1 MIEIKENQELVLRKV
16 ISFRGKFE
24 QTELEKVGKEMES
37 YIKNVGAKKLG
48 NPVTATY
55 AVNGRLMDVE
65 IIIPIDMKIKSS
77 EKYTYREQLKI
88 INAVEM
94 LYKGHPIG
102 LEDACNQLNQ
112 YIIEHNLHP
121 ITVGYNVTKNVDI
134 MNLENT
140 EIDVYVGINPN
151 IV

>member
-65 IIIPIDMKIKSS
+65 IIIPIDMKIKS
-77 EKYTYREQLKI
+77 LK
-88 INAVEM
+88 
-94 LYKGHPIG
+94 
-102 LEDACNQLNQ
+102 
-112 YIIEHNLHP
+112 
-121 ITVGYNVTKNVDI
+121 
-134 MNLENT
+134 
-140 EIDVYVGINPN
+140 
-151 IV
+151 